1 MIAIEKMRG
10 DMFVLQ
16 SLYMWEIKFHQFDEN
31 TFYELRAGNG
41 TMSVSIA
48 TCSDGI
54 LLEQFMRYIGLRINE
69 PVNIRDVFVEFMKQ
83 HPSGDLEL
91 KME

>member
-1 MIAIEKMRG
+1 
-10 DMFVLQ
+10 
-16 SLYMWEIKFHQFDEN
+16 
-31 TFYELRAGNG
+31 
-41 TMSVSIA
+41 MSVSIA

-69 PVNIRDVFVEFMKQ
+69 PVNIRDVFVEFVKQ
-83 HPSGDLEL
+83 HSAGDLEL